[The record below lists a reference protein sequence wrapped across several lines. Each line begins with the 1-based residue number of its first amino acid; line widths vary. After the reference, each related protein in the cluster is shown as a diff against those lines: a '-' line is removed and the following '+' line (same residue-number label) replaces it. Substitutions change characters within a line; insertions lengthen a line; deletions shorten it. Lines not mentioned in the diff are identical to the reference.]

1 MSMRVALY
9 DRIGSTAFS
18 LAVRVTNDRE
28 TAEEAVAAAFDT
40 LSDEGG
46 PVPSDAD
53 DRTAADA
60 TRILLA
66 VRREAFGRRRQEH
79 RDPVASVTTVA
90 TASTGASVTTGAGVE
105 TSSTDLPEPVS
116 GSGGIQ
122 STLTDID
129 RDRLRQALD
138 TLPPQAREALEL
150 VFFEGLTEPEVA
162 TRLGLIEP
170 EVATR
175 LGSSAEVVIVREQI
189 RSSLEVLR
197 DAIDGR
203 ALTLHSSHDAEVRRA
218 AVFALGGLQGS
229 ERDLFEQHL
238 DLCRACVDEVSSF
251 LPVTQALA
259 FMAPPQSPPASL
271 RDRIMYPPVEENEDS
286 MSLVT
291 LPIRRP
297 VAVSMFFLGIMLVGA
312 VAWQRMPVELFP
324 AISGDRLFI
333 NFVRPGSE
341 AQVIEREI
349 LLPLQARVAGLA
361 QVSES
366 WGEIQGSS
374 GNLRVQFEPGSDLK
388 VRELE
393 LQRIAAALQR
403 EQPRGTVVNVATFDT
418 SLLSSIA
425 MMVHVLGSESED
437 RNALFD
443 LAQELVAPRFASVSG
458 ISQAITGGGGGRQV
472 SVTVDPDRA
481 AALGVTTEA
490 VSQAVS
496 DNVGQL
502 RFLGQLESETGRVP
516 VILDGRPAGL
526 TSLGEARI
534 QPDLPVRLRHVSE
547 LRYSPGREEMLF
559 RVNGQPAVGV
569 ILFQEEGVNL
579 VRLGRRLRE
588 RVAVIQEE
596 LRPQGINLVIGL
608 DAAEIVEDQLDRL
621 ARLGAAGFAVALVV
635 LFLFLRQWRAVAV
648 VAVAVPVSLLAALSM
663 LYLVGQ
669 TLNLITL
676 FGLALS
682 VGLLIDNSV
691 VVYEA
696 VHRQLERGAEAAA
709 AVRNGL
715 RRTVRAIIAASATT
729 AAVFLPLFII
739 DFDDPMVRELIA
751 VIALSIL
758 LPLAA
763 SLVVALGLVP
773 LLAHRLSAPAAL
785 RRLARIRHRR
795 AERGGLVA
803 PDRAR
808 LLFGGVVARAL
819 RHPPAWLAGTAGAV
833 LATMI
838 LALPWVSVQTA
849 TQEAPEADSVQF
861 ATRFASGQ
869 GSIEAASEA
878 MARLERAVLELDGLE
893 MVEARIQE
901 EGGSLTVQLV
911 DPADRPA
918 GFGAQRVRE
927 AVRRA
932 ARDIEGLEILRP
944 GEEQLGGGDG
954 GGGGGLG
961 GLLGGAPAEVVL
973 SGPDSSQLQIL
984 SESIR
989 ARLESMPQVDQAWIS
1004 ARQSME
1010 EIWVE
1015 PDHRAFEAYGLTLD
1029 QVLPVLQLA
1038 GREGTRM
1045 QTGFVLPN
1053 GRELPLVV
1061 ERKDARQPRGAT
1073 RDLTRLR
1080 VKTEAGVVP
1089 VMALASIRRMPAPPM
1104 LTHHN
1109 GRRELSVLYRLSSD
1123 VPGTG
1128 PNRVAVEDQIAAAVR
1143 SVPRPRGFTI
1153 ETPAQT
1159 EGTSWF
1165 RRIIVPVV
1173 ALVFLVLA
1181 ITFESLTLPVLVLLA
1196 LPLTVLGATWAL
1208 VFAGMPLDMMAML
1221 GALTLGGLTVNPAI
1235 LLVDRM
1241 QQLVLEGGWSSG
1253 SAALAS
1259 VRERTR
1265 PVLMTTATTVAA
1277 LWPLAL
1283 ATGRENEI
1291 WPPFATIVIGG
1302 LVTSTLLTLLIMPV
1316 GFILLR
1322 KLDLIFG
1329 RVGPWLVLAWLGT
1342 TVVAMSALIITD
1354 TVTTLFWQVGLSLL
1368 IGGALLAVVVLIF
1381 RPRDLPEPDRSA
1393 GPPRLDVRSLRK
1405 VYGLPGPIRATVRA
1419 SQDFAQRVLERGG
1432 RAFDPAD
1439 ARDHLVPLLLGA
1451 GGIGYLALQIQSI
1464 FWRLVLWM
1472 VVAALVSRLVLEL
1485 RRARGKADATG
1496 AVQPG
1501 GIEGWV
1507 SGLTPWVT
1515 LGAFT
1520 WVTALGPRLSGEPP
1534 ETGFVGL
1541 AIVAVILAVGQG
1553 ARRSAR
1559 RQASGALDARASRG
1573 WLRYPRSRW
1582 RRFAARVGGV
1592 DLPSNPVL
1600 ALAGVTFSVDR
1611 GMIGVLGPNGS
1622 GKTTLL
1628 RQLAGVLD
1636 PTRGTITLG
1645 GVPLRAIQRY
1655 LARWVG
1661 YLPQDAGLP
1670 GGLTPREYLSYFAA
1684 LYDLPRHVRRER
1696 VENLLEEVGLTAK
1709 TDEPIKA
1716 LSGGMRQRVAVAR
1729 TLLRLPPVIIVDEP
1743 TVGLDPRERIRFRN
1757 LLSRLGRDRIVLFST
1772 HVVED
1777 VAVACE
1783 RVLVLVRGRLL
1794 FDGEPGELAATASGR
1809 VWELR
1814 TEPSATLDLPAGAIR
1829 VEETPAADGSAVHR
1843 ILAAESPDE
1852 TARPLEA
1859 GLEDGYLW
1867 LLSEAEGTPL

>member
-1 MSMRVALY
+1 MRMALY
-9 DRIGSTAFS
+9 DRIGSAAFS

-28 TAEEAVAAAFDT
+28 AAEEAVATVFAT
-40 LSDEGG
+40 LPDEGG
-46 PVPSDAD
+46 PVPSDGA
-53 DRTAADA
+53 DRTAAEA
-60 TRILLA
+60 SRILLA
-66 VRREAFGRRRQEH
+66 VRREGRRQRRRGEA
-79 RDPVASVTTVA
+79 RGPGTSVETVA
-90 TASTGASVTTGAGVE
+90 

-116 GSGGIQ
+116 GSGHLP

-175 LGSSAEVVIVREQI
+175 FGSSTEVVIVREQI

-197 DAIDGR
+197 NAIDGR

-238 DLCRACVDEVSSF
+238 DLCRACVDEVSSL

-271 RDRIMYPPVEENEDS
+271 RDRIMYPPEEENEDGRG
-286 MSLVT
+286 LVT

-403 EQPRGTVVNVATFDT
+403 EQPRGTIVNVTTFDT
-418 SLLSSIA
+418 SLFSSIA

-547 LRYSPGREEMLF
+547 LRYGPGREEMLF

-588 RVAVIQEE
+588 RVAMIQEE

-709 AVRNGL
+709 AVRRGL

-819 RHPPAWLAGTAGAV
+819 RHPPAWLAGTAAAV

-849 TQEAPEADSVQF
+849 TQEAPEADSVQL

-932 ARDIEGLEILRP
+932 ARDIEGLEVLRP
-944 GEEQLGGGDG
+944 GEEQLGSGDGGGG

-1153 ETPAQT
+1153 ETPGQT

-1165 RRIIVPVV
+1165 RRILVPVV

-1829 VEETPAADGSAVHR
+1829 AEETPAADGSAVHR

-1852 TARPLEA
+1852 TARPLDA

-1867 LLSEAEGTPL
+1867 LLSGAEGTPL